1 MHLFIDSVAVRY
13 LCVLAEG
20 RAAPLVGE
28 VGFLK
33 GQPLALLMA
42 KFFRLQTNRSHVGKE
57 SVESPKGLSGSL
69 TGIELKFS

>member
-20 RAAPLVGE
+20 RAVPLVGE

-33 GQPLALLMA
+33 GQPLALLTA
-42 KFFRLQTNRSHVGKE
+42 KFFRRSHVGKG
-57 SVESPKGLSGSL
+57 SVGSPKGLSGSL
-69 TGIELKFS
+69 TGIELKFF